1 MVSQQ
6 QHPFKVYVR
15 WRPLNTTESESSLPE
30 IERSI
35 GQDEEKANHGQ
46 STSISLSSRSTS
58 NRVRTW
64 KSAASFTK
72 VFPTTAINREV
83 YADVVA
89 PTFPHVM
96 EGGGTCNFFAYGHSG
111 SGKTHTILGYDYE
124 DDRHLGLCLLTAREL
139 FHAIDE
145 LSKDSEEMTPG
156 GTEGQTECVGKEK
169 LGVAV
174 RLYEVRGKCA
184 YDLLN
189 NGTECHVRE
198 GPDGQT
204 HIRGQTEILED
215 GKVRVRPIVA
225 RPCWSFDEL
234 RKVVLDGLQE
244 RKTGSSSIHDRS
256 SRTHAVLELEVVN
269 ELLLEARDAVIE
281 RESELVPFGKK
292 ATDVYLEENKKAY
305 IPSPEGRWVPNPE
318 YSVDQ
323 QRIDAAEAEK
333 AKYEA
338 RLREAE
344 DAVAECLR
352 RRQHPCLGGKF
363 VFVDLAGSEF
373 FDRADD
379 AVRGGPKQTPQERQ
393 QGRQINSDLF
403 ALKEVIRA
411 RALGQARIPFRSS
424 PLTMILRSHFVA
436 TATGKGQGQSA
447 MILTVSPAEQQFIA
461 TMNTLK
467 YGNLVGVA
475 GETKKN

>member
-1 MVSQQ
+1 MASQK
-6 QHPFKVYVR
+6 HPFKVYVR

-30 IERSI
+30 IKRSI
-35 GQDEEKANHGQ
+35 GQNEEKANHRQ
-46 STSISLSSRSTS
+46 STSISLSSRSNS

-64 KSAASFTK
+64 KSADSFTK

-89 PTFPHVM
+89 PTFPRVM

-111 SGKTHTILGYDYE
+111 SGKTHTILGYDDE

-139 FHAIDE
+139 FRAIDE
-145 LSKDSEEMTPG
+145 LSKDSEEMTPA
-156 GTEGQTECVGKEK
+156 QCVGKEK
-169 LGVAV
+169 AKLGLGVAV

-234 RKVVLDGLQE
+234 RKVVLDGLQQ

-269 ELLLEARDAVIE
+269 ELLLEARHAVIE
-281 RESELVPFGKK
+281 RESELVPVGKK

-305 IPSPEGRWVPNPE
+305 IQSPEGRWVPNPE
-318 YSVDQ
+318 YSVNQ
-323 QRIDAAEAEK
+323 ERIDAAEAEK

-338 RLREAE
+338 RLRKAE

-352 RRQHPCLGGKF
+352 RRPHSCLGGKF

-373 FDRADD
+373 FDRADY
-379 AVRGGPKQTPQERQ
+379 VVGGGPKQTPQERQ

-411 RALGQARIPFRSS
+411 RALGQAHIPFRSS
-424 PLTMILRSHFVA
+424 SLTMILRSHFAA